1 MLRPV
6 HDVENVLDDAA
17 FWVALVVGGIGVLFV
32 WVRVRRGAREPGVA
46 IAVAIGSL
54 AGLRVDHR
62 LPAPLVVG
70 VVLVALGEWLAR
82 DRATRE
88 RVLSAIPGAVVLGA
102 ALPDGWALWIG
113 VLVAVA
119 AVVGGVLVDAVDRGM
134 PRVLPV
140 LLAVGAVGVYFCVP
154 DTEAPK
160 ALLGALL
167 AGTMIVLEPRLG
179 HALGHVTVTG
189 LFVWVAAYGG
199 VGRPGSVVG
208 GVACLGLVLL
218 IPLVRWSR
226 ATPARTALLVVTQCA
241 LVVFESRVAGFEH
254 SAWSALALSIPAFV
268 LAAAVLVALAH
279 ERDVGASAA

>member
-1 MLRPV
+1 MLRLV

-17 FWVALVVGGIGVLFV
+17 FWVALVVAGIGVAIV

-46 IAVAIGSL
+46 LAVAIGCL

-62 LPAPLVVG
+62 LPASLVVG
-70 VVLVALGEWLAR
+70 VVLLAVGEGLAR
-82 DRATRE
+82 DRATWGRL
-88 RVLSAIPGAVVLGA
+88 LSATPGAVVLGA
-102 ALPDGWALWIG
+102 ALPDGWALWIR

-119 AVVGGVLVDAVDRGM
+119 AVAGGTSADGVDQVM
-134 PRVLPV
+134 PRVLPA
-140 LLAVGAVGVYFCVP
+140 LLAIGAVGVYFCVP

-167 AGTMIVLEPRLG
+167 AGAVIVLEPRLG
-179 HALGHVTVTG
+179 HALGQVTVTG

-199 VGRPGSVVG
+199 AGRPGSVVG
-208 GVACLGLVLL
+208 GVACLGVVLL

-226 ATPARTALLVVTQCA
+226 ATPARIVLLVVTQFA

-254 SAWSALALSIPAFV
+254 SAWSAFALSIPAFV
-268 LAAAVLVALAH
+268 LAAAVLLAMAH
-279 ERDVGASAA
+279 ERGVGASAA